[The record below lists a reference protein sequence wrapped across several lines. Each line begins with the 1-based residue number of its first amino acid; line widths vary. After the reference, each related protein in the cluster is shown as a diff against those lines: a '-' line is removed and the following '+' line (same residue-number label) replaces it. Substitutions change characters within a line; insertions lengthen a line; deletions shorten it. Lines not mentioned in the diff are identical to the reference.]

1 MTNLKA
7 INALSSKV
15 YNYTLNYSEEKGLAL
30 VMEYRNLLGKVW
42 EFEHVSNS
50 EIEALKEVKSFWLS
64 HGLNVESDHWDK

>member
-15 YNYTLNYSEEKGLAL
+15 YDYTLNYNKEKGLAL
-30 VMEYRNLLGKVW
+30 VMEYRNLFGKVW

-64 HGLNVESDHWDK
+64 HGLNVDSDYWDK

>member
-1 MTNLKA
+1 MINLKA

-15 YNYTLNYSEEKGLAL
+15 YNYTLNYSEERGLAL

-50 EIEALKEVKSFWLS
+50 EIEALKEVKSFWFS
-64 HGLNVESDHWDK
+64 HGLNVESDHWNK